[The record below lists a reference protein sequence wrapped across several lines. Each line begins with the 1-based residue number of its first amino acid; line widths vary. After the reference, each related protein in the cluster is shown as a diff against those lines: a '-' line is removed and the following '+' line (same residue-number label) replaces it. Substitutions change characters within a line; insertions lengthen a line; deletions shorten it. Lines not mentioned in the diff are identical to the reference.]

1 MRTLFQA
8 FMPLHCVFGFR
19 LDRHRFEGGISG
31 VLRAVGCIEN
41 SRVRVYSC
49 FPGAISGCSVK
60 YFCAQGRIRPGVFVV
75 LGPVLCGDAS
85 RSGEVASSCLNRF
98 LWTLQGGSGT
108 CPSNAW
114 G

>member
-41 SRVRVYSC
+41 SRVRVCSC
-49 FPGAISGCSVK
+49 FPGAISE
-60 YFCAQGRIRPGVFVV
+60 GRIRLGVFAV
-75 LGPVLCGDAS
+75 LGLVLCGDAS
-85 RSGEVASSCLNRF
+85 LSGEVSLPCLTRF
-98 LWTLQGGSGT
+98 FWTFLDPAGWQRHV
-108 CPSNAW
+108 PV
-114 G
+114 